1 MKKLES
7 LKLAF
12 CGAALFRFLAA
23 GVFVICGI
31 AAAQERSTGPAVGY
45 EDSYQINVV
54 GRLDLADSVVNI
66 TNPGFH
72 VPPSPIPGGL
82 PTSAGYICAN
92 VYVFDPSE
100 RMQEC
105 CSCPVSRNGVN
116 HLSAK
121 NDLTSNTISGVALTS
136 VTIKLVA
143 TIPPGG
149 VDSPRCDPT
158 KLPAATV
165 ALGANGGFASGMR
178 AWATHVHSVAASAG
192 GPLQF
197 ATETEFSQVP
207 LSDPERVVLGTT
219 CRVIFGNASGVG
231 LCAVCHTG
239 AQ

>member
-1 MKKLES
+1 MTLRS
-7 LKLAF
+7 FVLPFASMLASIS
-12 CGAALFRFLAA
+12 
-23 GVFVICGI
+23 V
-31 AAAQERSTGPAVGY
+31 AAAQERATGPAVGY

-72 VPPSPIPGGL
+72 VPPSLFPGGL
-82 PTSAGYICAN
+82 PTSGGYICAN

-105 CSCPVSRNGVN
+105 CSCPVSRNGVKS
-116 HLSAK
+116 LSVK
-121 NDLTSNTISGVALTS
+121 TDLTNNTLTSVPPTS

-149 VDSPRCDPT
+149 VDSPSTCDAS
-158 KLPAATV
+158 KLPAGTV

-178 AWATHVHSVAASAG
+178 AWATHVHSVATSAG

-219 CRVIFGNASGVG
+219 CRIIIGNGSGAG
-231 LCAVCHTG
+231 ICSVCHFG

>member
-7 LKLAF
+7 LKSAF
-12 CGAALFRFLAA
+12 CGAALFRLLIAA
-23 GVFVICGI
+23 LVICGI
-31 AAAQERSTGPAVGY
+31 AAPQERATSPALGY

-72 VPPSPIPGGL
+72 LHDPGGSL
-82 PTSAGYICAN
+82 PVSGGNICAN
-92 VYVFDPSE
+92 VYVFGPDE
-100 RMQEC
+100 QMQAC
-105 CSCPVSRNGVN
+105 CSCPVSSNLVN
-116 HLSAK
+116 SLSVK
-121 NDLTSNTISGVALTS
+121 NDLTNNTLTGVKPTS

-149 VDSPRCDPT
+149 VDSLRCDAS
-158 KLPAATV
+158 KLPGATV

-178 AWATHVHSVAASAG
+178 AWATHVHSVATSAG

-207 LSDPERVVLGTT
+207 LSDSERAALGNT
-219 CRVIFGNASGVG
+219 CGSIIANGSGFGI
-231 LCAVCHTG
+231 CTVCRNG